1 MEDALLPRRP
11 EEDITDLTGSRALAI
26 RLVDH
31 PAPTNCTKYIV
42 LRPNT
47 APSPA
52 PSTKPPLLPKRPKT
66 AKIIRKVPEI
76 EFALK
81 WDLKENDIL
90 EEEHEDDVIEVVDTK
105 KKAREP
111 PSPRSVSSVDSGIH
125 MPKAKPKTA
134 WGDGPDTRELA
145 SKLERLE
152 MNGADEV
159 ETRSPPKKPSE
170 PESGYGSPK
179 SAGSLPSVG
188 SRASSGRAS
197 VKLPLKAGS
206 ATPSGK
212 DSSRTISMDSQRLAQ
227 HSGRSASKRGSA
239 VASPAE
245 RQGSKASSRSGSSR
259 ASAAGSQASRR
270 DAKGTPSPSPQPR
283 DPLAIMETMDS
294 VFHTVPLRDTGRG
307 LHTYRSTPVGPRQQA
322 ATTQTEDL
330 AREAD
335 EAGGGAAPPAEV
347 RRYHSGV
354 GTMEGRFGYD
364 ALFMT
369 LSFRGQCGDV
379 MLFVMAH
386 YPPTGAPQPPRP
398 GEVQELP
405 GLRGAGHGP
414 AAQKVSGTLGLQ
426 AGLQGGQ
433 GPPRPRRQ
441 EAKVG
446 AASLYRGA
454 LSPFPA
460 CRRPYLASCPSASHM
475 PLLTP
480 PLPFRQVHAPE

>member
-11 EEDITDLTGSRALAI
+11 EEDITELTGSRALAI

-81 WDLKENDIL
+81 WDLKENDIM
-90 EEEHEDDVIEVVDTK
+90 EEEHEDDAIEVVDTK

-152 MNGADEV
+152 VNGADEV

-197 VKLPLKAGS
+197 VKLPLKTGS

-245 RQGSKASSRSGSSR
+245 RHGSKSSSRSGSSR
-259 ASAAGSQASRR
+259 ASAAASQASRR

-307 LHTYRSTPVGPRQQA
+307 VHTYRSTPVGPRQQA

-347 RRYHSGV
+347 RRGHFGV
-354 GTMEGRFGYD
+354 GTLEWRFGCD
-364 ALFMT
+364 T
-369 LSFRGQCGDV
+369 LLITSSFRGQRDV
-379 MLFVMAH
+379 MLFMMVYH
-386 YPPTGAPQPPRP
+386 PPTGAPQPPWP
-398 GEVQELP
+398 GEVQELS

-414 AAQKVSGTLGLQ
+414 AAQEVSGTLGLQ

-433 GPPRPRRQ
+433 GPPRPRRK
-441 EAKVG
+441 EAQVG

-454 LSPFPA
+454 LFPFPA
-460 CRRPYLASCPSASHM
+460 RRRAFPGFQFLGPATCPS
-475 PLLTP
+475 
-480 PLPFRQVHAPE
+480 